1 MIEEWDDPAKA
12 RSLYG
17 AGRARAADAGNL
29 EIELRALQDL
39 AVLESNLGNLAA
51 ARALYDEGV
60 ELADRT
66 GLGWSGVGMRGAQC
80 MVCYLIG
87 DWDECERLIAAVPER
102 VMTLAVQHVAAHGL
116 AVQWPVGDRMPPNAC
131 RTLLPSPAPASFLMW
146 RSGRPTWP
154 SGRVTSIGRGRL
166 FSAPLPLSTRLNTS
180 TRLTMLPGCV

>member
-1 MIEEWDDPAKA
+1 MGPAE
-12 RSLYG
+12 R
-17 AGRARAADAGNL
+17 GRLSAGNL

-51 ARALYDEGV
+51 ARALYAEGV
-60 ELADRT
+60 ELADRS
-66 GLGWSGVGMRGAQC
+66 GLGWSGVGMRGALC

-87 DWDECERLIAAVPER
+87 DWDECERLTAAVPER
-102 VMTLAVQHVAAHGL
+102 VMTMAVQHVAAHGL
-116 AVQWPVGDRMPPNAC
+116 AVQVARGRSDVPQRLQDIVALAG
-131 RTLLPSPAPASFLMW
+131 ASQFLEAMW

-180 TRLTMLPGCV
+180 TRRSMLPGCV